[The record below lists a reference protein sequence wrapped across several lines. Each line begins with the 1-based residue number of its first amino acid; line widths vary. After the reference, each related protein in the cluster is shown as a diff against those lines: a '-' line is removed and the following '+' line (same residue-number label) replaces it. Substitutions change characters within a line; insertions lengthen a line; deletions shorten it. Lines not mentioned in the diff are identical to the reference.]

1 VLQDRVRLA
10 ELAGQREVWIAKVPF
25 AVLLVAHH
33 AAGTTGTLRARR
45 GPVDKR
51 VVLERGHPV
60 DCRSNLVHETL
71 SRYLAAIGR
80 LSEETAIACLSK
92 ATAKGVR
99 VGEVLIADGL
109 LDAAELTRIL
119 QQNLAKKLLDLFTW
133 PDGEVTVEVGPGRGD
148 STLKVKVPQ
157 LVLTGITRFMPQA
170 AVERAIHPFGGLL
183 LARHPNAGGL
193 ASELRLASR
202 EQSVLA
208 ALGRPARMEEL
219 MSAVG
224 IGAEELSRSLLALLV
239 LELVVQADRLRE
251 LEREPTAAAP
261 PPPAPLPDRVPATE
275 AAPTPQAPEPARPG
289 PAVAATAAADAPAP
303 LDEQQRSDAL
313 NRVSQLYLD
322 HRQKDAFDLLGIE
335 DDATEADI
343 DRAYI
348 DFAREFS
355 PWRFEAPGLR
365 LVADYAREL
374 FLAGA
379 HAYGLLVDAEKRSE
393 LRIRRSIRRED
404 AARAARAAY
413 HRIETDLLD
422 PALQFRKGMA
432 LKEGGKL
439 RAALQQLEF
448 AADCDPQNGTYRAEA
463 AHCRFLLSPG
473 SEGKTAL
480 EELREAQRVDP
491 KSVEALMYHA
501 EIAAQ
506 LGLFEEAEASLRR
519 AARLLGPDDR
529 RALDALRTL
538 AAARKKKR

>member
-1 VLQDRVRLA
+1 MA

-80 LSEETAIACLSK
+80 LPEETAIACLSK
-92 ATAKGVR
+92 ATARGVR

-109 LDAAELTRIL
+109 IDAAELTRIL

-183 LARHPNAGGL
+183 LARHPNAGTL

-202 EQSVLA
+202 EQSVLG
-208 ALGRPARMEEL
+208 ALDRPSRMEEL
-219 MSAVG
+219 MPAVG

-239 LELVVQADRLRE
+239 LDLVVQADRLRD
-251 LEREPTAAAP
+251 LEREPAPAAPGASVRRPDREAAPEPPPQPAAQPPQPPP
-261 PPPAPLPDRVPATE
+261 PPPA
-275 AAPTPQAPEPARPG
+275 G
-289 PAVAATAAADAPAP
+289 AATAAPEAGS
-303 LDEQQRSDAL
+303 LDESQREAVL

-322 HRQKDAFDLLGIE
+322 HRQKDAFDLLE
-335 DDATEADI
+335 LDDEAAETDI

-348 DFAREFS
+348 DFAREFA

-365 LVADYAREL
+365 MVADYAREL

-432 LKEGGKL
+432 LKEGGKFK
-439 RAALQQLEF
+439 AALQQLEF

-463 AHCRFLLSPG
+463 AHCRFLLSPT
-473 SEGKTAL
+473 SEGKNAL

-506 LGLFEEAEASLRR
+506 LGLFEDAEASLRQ

-529 RALDALRTL
+529 RALDALRELSAT
-538 AAARKKKR
+538 RKKKR

>member
-1 VLQDRVRLA
+1 MA

-92 ATAKGVR
+92 ATARGVR

-183 LARHPNAGGL
+183 LARHPNATAL

-208 ALGRPARMEEL
+208 ALDRPARMEEL
-219 MSAVG
+219 MPAVG

-239 LELVVQADRLRE
+239 LELVVQADRPRD
-251 LEREPTAAAP
+251 LEREPAPAAP
-261 PPPAPLPDRVPATE
+261 GPSARRPDRE
-275 AAPTPQAPEPARPG
+275 AAPEPPPQAATQPPPIPPAG
-289 PAVAATAAADAPAP
+289 TATAAPAARP
-303 LDEQQRSDAL
+303 LDDSQREALL

-322 HRQKDAFDLLGIE
+322 HRQKDAFDLLGI
-335 DDATEADI
+335 DDEAAETDI

-348 DFAREFS
+348 EFAREFS

-365 LVADYAREL
+365 MVADYAREL

-432 LKEGGKL
+432 LKEGGKFK
-439 RAALQQLEF
+439 AALQQLEF

-463 AHCRFLLSPG
+463 AHCRFLLSPA
-473 SEGKTAL
+473 SEGKNAL

-506 LGLFEEAEASLRR
+506 LGLFEEAETSLRQ

-538 AAARKKKR
+538 SAARKKKR